1 MSTQE
6 SIKQFDDY
14 IKRLVQELHLEDEEK
29 REVEEE
35 WTQHLYDHFSVLQ
48 KQGIEKMEAIRTV
61 LDQFGDIQ
69 MIQTEVN
76 ESYPSAIKSQT
87 QKESVI
93 GIICIIASLVGPMIL
108 IGAHFQP
115 YFISASLI
123 ALVFAYLVH
132 RFIAKRQSDWRLSV
146 IGIITIY
153 IFFLQLFTRMYGTS
167 LSLEIYGGH
176 LFSLDWNRLT
186 GSSGLFEFVTLHML
200 WYVIIAMQFITSNN
214 YIPVWKRILNS
225 SFQYWVM
232 LLIGVFLAR
241 FQSSAE
247 WSVLFINVFLLYA
260 FLQHTISIKG
270 ITIFSQKVS
279 RMFYRQS
286 L

>member
-1 MSTQE
+1 MSTQG

-14 IKRLVQELHLEDEEK
+14 IKKLVQDLQLDDEEK
-29 REVEEE
+29 RELEEE
-35 WTQHLYDHFSVLQ
+35 WTQHLYDHYSSLK
-48 KQGIEKMEAIRTV
+48 KQGQEKTEAVQTV
-61 LDQFGDIQ
+61 LEQFGDIQ

-76 ESYPSAIKSQT
+76 QSYPSAIKYHF

-93 GIICIIASLVGPMIL
+93 AILCIIASMIGPVIL

-115 YFISASLI
+115 YFIFVPLI
-123 ALVFAYLVH
+123 ALTFAYVIH
-132 RFIAKRQSDWRLSV
+132 RFIAKRQTDWKLSL
-146 IGIITIY
+146 IGLIVIY
-153 IFFLQLFTRMYGTS
+153 IFFLQLFKRMYNTS
-167 LSLEIYGGH
+167 LSLEVYGGH
-176 LFSLDWNRLT
+176 LFTLDWNRLT
-186 GSSGLFEFVTLHML
+186 GSSGLFEFVTIHMM
-200 WYVIIAMQFITSNN
+200 WYVIIAFQFITNEN

-225 SFQYWVM
+225 SYQYWTM

-247 WSVLFINVFLLYA
+247 WSVLFMNIFLLYA
-260 FLQHTISIKG
+260 FLQQTISIKG
-270 ITIFSQKVS
+270 ITIFSRKMS